1 LNHQNKFIKIHL
13 TKFIKI
19 FKFNT
24 LYFVKNKTIS
34 YKGAINMQTIAGKV
48 ALITGAGRGIGR
60 ATAIAF
66 AQEGIHVGLVGRT
79 LENLQQV
86 AEQLKQYGVK
96 VAIAA
101 ANVADLDSITTAV
114 ESIREELGAID
125 ILVNNAGIS
134 KFGNFMDLTPEEW
147 TNIIDVNV
155 KGVYYTTRAVLP
167 EMIERNTGDIIN
179 ISSTAGQKGAPI
191 TSAYTASKAAVIG
204 LSESLMLE
212 VRKKNIRVTTLTP
225 STVATDMA
233 VELNLTDGNPERVM
247 QAEDLA
253 DLMVAQLKLHP
264 RVVLKHAGLWSTNP

>member
-1 LNHQNKFIKIHL
+1 
-13 TKFIKI
+13 
-19 FKFNT
+19 
-24 LYFVKNKTIS
+24 
-34 YKGAINMQTIAGKV
+34 
-48 ALITGAGRGIGR
+48 
-60 ATAIAF
+60 
-66 AQEGIHVGLVGRT
+66 
-79 LENLQQV
+79 
-86 AEQLKQYGVK
+86 
-96 VAIAA
+96 
-101 ANVADLDSITTAV
+101 
-114 ESIREELGAID
+114 
-125 ILVNNAGIS
+125 
-134 KFGNFMDLTPEEW
+134 MDLTPEEW

-179 ISSTAGQKGAPI
+179 ISSTAGQRGAPI
-191 TSAYTASKAAVIG
+191 TSAYSASKAAVIG

-212 VRKKNIRVTTLTP
+212 VRKKNIRVATLTP

>member
-1 LNHQNKFIKIHL
+1 
-13 TKFIKI
+13 
-19 FKFNT
+19 
-24 LYFVKNKTIS
+24 
-34 YKGAINMQTIAGKV
+34 MQTIAGKV

-60 ATAIAF
+60 ATAVAF

-86 AEQLKQYGVK
+86 AEELKQYDVK
-96 VAIAA
+96 VAIAV
-101 ANVADLDSITTAV
+101 ANVADLDSITAAV
-114 ESIREELGAID
+114 ESIRGELGAID

-191 TSAYTASKAAVIG
+191 TSAYSASKAAVIG

-233 VELNLTDGNPERVM
+233 VELNLTDGNPEKVM

>member
-1 LNHQNKFIKIHL
+1 
-13 TKFIKI
+13 
-19 FKFNT
+19 
-24 LYFVKNKTIS
+24 
-34 YKGAINMQTIAGKV
+34 MQTISGKN

-66 AQEGIHVGLVGRT
+66 AQEGINVGLVGRT
-79 LENLQQV
+79 VENLQHV
-86 AEQLKQYGVK
+86 AEELKAYDVK

-101 ANVADLDSITTAV
+101 ADVADLESIEKAV
-114 ESIREELGAID
+114 ESIRTELGPID

-134 KFGNFMDLTPEEW
+134 KFGKFLELSPEDW
-147 TNIIDVNV
+147 TNIVDVNV

-167 EMIERNTGDIIN
+167 EMIERESGDIIN

-191 TSAYTASKAAVIG
+191 TSAYSASKAAVIG
-204 LSESLMLE
+204 MSESLMLE
-212 VRKKNIRVTTLTP
+212 VRKHNIRVVTLTP

-233 VELNLTDGNPERVM
+233 VELQLTDGNPEKVM

>member
-1 LNHQNKFIKIHL
+1 
-13 TKFIKI
+13 
-19 FKFNT
+19 
-24 LYFVKNKTIS
+24 
-34 YKGAINMQTIAGKV
+34 MQTIAGKV
-48 ALITGAGRGIGR
+48 ALVTGAGRGIGR
-60 ATAIAF
+60 ATAVAF

-79 LENLQQV
+79 LDNLQQV
-86 AEQLKQYGVK
+86 AEELKQYDVK
-96 VAIAA
+96 VAIAV
-101 ANVADLDSITTAV
+101 ANVADLDSITKAV
-114 ESIREELGAID
+114 ESIRGELGAID

-167 EMIERNTGDIIN
+167 EMLERNTGDIIN

-191 TSAYTASKAAVIG
+191 TSAYSASKAAVIG

-212 VRKKNIRVTTLTP
+212 VRKKNIRVTTLMP

-233 VELNLTDGNPERVM
+233 VELNLTDGNPEKVM

>member
-1 LNHQNKFIKIHL
+1 
-13 TKFIKI
+13 
-19 FKFNT
+19 
-24 LYFVKNKTIS
+24 
-34 YKGAINMQTIAGKV
+34 MQTISGKT

-66 AQEGIHVGLVGRT
+66 AKEGINVGLVGRT
-79 LENLQQV
+79 VENLQHV
-86 AEQLKQYGVK
+86 AEELKAYNVK

-101 ANVADLDSITTAV
+101 ANVADLESISLAV
-114 ESIREELGAID
+114 ESIRAELGPID

-134 KFGNFMDLTPEEW
+134 KFGKFLELSPEDW
-147 TNIIDVNV
+147 TNIVDVNV
-155 KGVYYTTRAVLP
+155 KGVYYTTRAILP
-167 EMIERNTGDIIN
+167 EMIERQSGDIIN

-191 TSAYTASKAAVIG
+191 TSAYSASKAAVIG
-204 LSESLMLE
+204 MSESLMLE
-212 VRKKNIRVTTLTP
+212 VRKHNIRVVTLTP

-233 VELNLTDGNPERVM
+233 VELQLTDGNPEKVM

>member
-1 LNHQNKFIKIHL
+1 
-13 TKFIKI
+13 
-19 FKFNT
+19 
-24 LYFVKNKTIS
+24 
-34 YKGAINMQTIAGKV
+34 MQSIAGKV

-60 ATAIAF
+60 ATALAF
-66 AQEGIHVGLVGRT
+66 AKEGIHVGLVGRT
-79 LENLQQV
+79 LENLQRV
-86 AEQLKQYGVK
+86 AEELKQYDVK
-96 VAIAA
+96 VAFAA
-101 ANVADLDSITTAV
+101 ADVADLDSIASAV
-114 ESIREELGAID
+114 ESIRGELGPID

-134 KFGNFMDLTPEEW
+134 KFGSFMDLTPEEW

-191 TSAYTASKAAVIG
+191 TSAYSASKAAVIG
-204 LSESLMLE
+204 MSESLMLE

-233 VELNLTDGNPERVM
+233 VELNLTDGNPEKVM

>member
-1 LNHQNKFIKIHL
+1 
-13 TKFIKI
+13 
-19 FKFNT
+19 
-24 LYFVKNKTIS
+24 
-34 YKGAINMQTIAGKV
+34 MQTIAGKV

-60 ATAIAF
+60 ATAVAF

-86 AEQLKQYGVK
+86 SEELKQYDVK

-114 ESIREELGAID
+114 ESIRNELGAID

-179 ISSTAGQKGAPI
+179 ISSTAGQRGAPI
-191 TSAYTASKAAVIG
+191 TSAYSASKAAVIG

-233 VELNLTDGNPERVM
+233 VELNLTDGNPEKVM

>member
-1 LNHQNKFIKIHL
+1 
-13 TKFIKI
+13 
-19 FKFNT
+19 
-24 LYFVKNKTIS
+24 
-34 YKGAINMQTIAGKV
+34 MQTIAGKV

-60 ATAIAF
+60 ATAVAF

-86 AEQLKQYGVK
+86 AEELKRYDVK

-101 ANVADLDSITTAV
+101 ANVADLDSITAAV

-167 EMIERNTGDIIN
+167 EMLERNTGDIIN

-191 TSAYTASKAAVIG
+191 TSAYSASKAAVIG

-212 VRKKNIRVTTLTP
+212 VRKENIRVTTLTP

-233 VELNLTDGNPERVM
+233 VELNLTDGNPEKVM

>member
-1 LNHQNKFIKIHL
+1 
-13 TKFIKI
+13 
-19 FKFNT
+19 
-24 LYFVKNKTIS
+24 
-34 YKGAINMQTIAGKV
+34 MQTISGKV

-60 ATAIAF
+60 ATAVAF
-66 AQEGIHVGLVGRT
+66 AKEGVHIGLVGRT

-86 AEQLKQYGVK
+86 AEELIQYDVK
-96 VAIAA
+96 VAIAT
-101 ANVADLDSITTAV
+101 ANVADLDSITLAV
-114 ESIREELGAID
+114 ESIRGELGAID
-125 ILVNNAGIS
+125 ILINNAGIS
-134 KFGNFMDLTPEEW
+134 KFGKFMDLTPDEW

-191 TSAYTASKAAVIG
+191 TSAYSASKAAVIG

-233 VELNLTDGNPERVM
+233 VELNLTDGNPEKVM

>member
-1 LNHQNKFIKIHL
+1 
-13 TKFIKI
+13 
-19 FKFNT
+19 
-24 LYFVKNKTIS
+24 
-34 YKGAINMQTIAGKV
+34 MQTISGKV

-79 LENLQQV
+79 LENLQKV
-86 AEQLKQYGVK
+86 AEELNQYDVK
-96 VAIAA
+96 VAVAA
-101 ANVADLDSITTAV
+101 ADVADLNSITAAV
-114 ESIREELGAID
+114 EAIRSELGPID

-134 KFGNFMDLTPEEW
+134 KFGGFMDLTPEEW

-179 ISSTAGQKGAPI
+179 ISSTAGQKGAPV
-191 TSAYTASKAAVIG
+191 TSAYSASKAAVIG

-212 VRKKNIRVTTLTP
+212 VRKKNIRVVTLTP

-233 VELNLTDGNPERVM
+233 VELNLTDGNPEKVM
-247 QAEDLA
+247 QPEDLA
-253 DLMVAQLKLHP
+253 ELIVAQLKLHP
-264 RVVLKHAGLWSTNP
+264 RVVLKHAGLWSNNP

>member
-1 LNHQNKFIKIHL
+1 
-13 TKFIKI
+13 
-19 FKFNT
+19 
-24 LYFVKNKTIS
+24 
-34 YKGAINMQTIAGKV
+34 MQTIAGKV

-60 ATAIAF
+60 ATAVAF
-66 AQEGIHVGLVGRT
+66 AREGIHVGLVGRT

-86 AEQLKQYGVK
+86 AEELKQYDVK
-96 VAIAA
+96 VAIASA
-101 ANVADLDSITTAV
+101 TVADLDSITTAV
-114 ESIREELGAID
+114 ESIRGELGPID

-191 TSAYTASKAAVIG
+191 TSAYSASKAAVIG

-233 VELNLTDGNPERVM
+233 VELNLTDGNPEKVM

>member
-1 LNHQNKFIKIHL
+1 
-13 TKFIKI
+13 
-19 FKFNT
+19 
-24 LYFVKNKTIS
+24 
-34 YKGAINMQTIAGKV
+34 MQTIAGKV

-60 ATAIAF
+60 ATAVAF

-86 AEQLKQYGVK
+86 AEELKQYDVK
-96 VAIAA
+96 VATAV
-101 ANVADLDSITTAV
+101 ANVADLDSITAAV
-114 ESIREELGAID
+114 ESIRGELGAID

-167 EMIERNTGDIIN
+167 EMLERNTGDIIN

-191 TSAYTASKAAVIG
+191 TSAYSASKAAVIG

-233 VELNLTDGNPERVM
+233 VELNLTDGNPEKVM